1 VSDIR
6 KLINLIESIEND
18 QQGWE
23 LLQSIKEKGLAHGN
37 QLAGSYQLFMPHD
50 LSKDMNAVWN
60 QRLRRLHMLQ
70 FDHIYDRSGRQH
82 KDLDAYIK
90 TGQLPRGVWE
100 ISPKNYVDEAAI
112 LTPGKATLSTRW
124 NKPSA
129 IESWFW
135 TSTARK
141 TSDGKWTSDWVEFV
155 KNHTERGRGLAFA
168 VPEHWTNSKG
178 YLYKVKPRGMILS
191 YHSDRQADELAK
203 AFELLGRYERPKDRA
218 GKVNQFD
225 LTDNYPWDL
234 VGRHFDAIHYNP
246 KYMHQRIE
254 NQWDVESTA
263 WLDTSFLQLVGEVDI
278 DLTYHDESEKI
289 DTSKFPRRDDW
300 GVAMQAA
307 RDKSPKDH
315 LGRIRTKDY
324 DDNFQQMFGKDK
336 Q

>member
-23 LLQSIKEKGLAHGN
+23 LLQSIKEKALAHGK

-60 QRLRRLHMLQ
+60 QRLRRLESLTNSSL
-70 FDHIYDRSGRQH
+70 YDRSGRQH

-100 ISPKNYVDEAAI
+100 IGPNNYVDEAAI

-124 NKPSA
+124 KKPSA
-129 IESWFW
+129 TESWFW
-135 TSTARK
+135 TSAARK

-155 KNHTERGRGLAFA
+155 KDHTERGQGYADS
-168 VPEHWTNSKG
+168 VPDHWTNSKG
-178 YLYKVKPRGMILS
+178 YLYKVKPGGMILS

-203 AFELLGRYERPKDRA
+203 AFELLGRYERPKDWN
-218 GKVNQFD
+218 GEVDQSN
-225 LTDNYPWDL
+225 LTKNYPWDL

-246 KYMHQRIE
+246 KYERQSIRSG
-254 NQWDVESTA
+254 WDVESTA

-278 DLTYHDESEKI
+278 DLTYHDEYEKI
-289 DTSKFPRRDDW
+289 DPSKFPRRDDW
-300 GVAMQAA
+300 GAAMQSA
-307 RDKSPKDH
+307 RDKSPKDQ

-324 DDNFQQMFGKDK
+324 NDNFQQMFGKDK